1 MRELYSKEGLN
12 TFPKTETANN
22 NNMPY
27 KWWVIWKKKDKIYK
41 DNRKKSETGKYQD
54 QSKSTVLG
62 YIIRRDAHLLQV
74 SEICNL
80 EITQGLG

>member
-1 MRELYSKEGLN
+1 MNE
-12 TFPKTETANN
+12 
-22 NNMPY
+22 
-27 KWWVIWKKKDKIYK
+27 KKNKIYK

-62 YIIRRDAHLLQV
+62 YIVRRDAHLLQV